1 MPNACMRPIL
11 GSSALFGLQGKIG
24 LITGGAGSIGLASA
38 QLLQSHGAKI
48 VLVDRETDQ
57 LMAG

>member
-1 MPNACMRPIL
+1 M
-11 GSSALFGLQGKIG
+11 FGLQGKIC